1 MAGPQRRRTAK
12 RRGIECCQQL
22 VTLAV
27 LSWLYASAWE
37 VLMDSLF
44 TWQFTDPD
52 GPLRRLDFPLQT
64 ALTGMAIA
72 ALLARP
78 LHRVFGA
85 QASAAA
91 LLIAAPIVVLTCLES
106 LSDVTRWTDRPLS
119 NAIQAFDAVFPLLLF
134 MQACVWLEHRSPA
147 AAAHAETH
155 RAVGDQLGHLFDRVP
170 SWFARSAVAPLLV
183 LTAFTVALRGWL
195 EGSGDVPPV
204 LSAITTLL
212 VPICTLLLTAAAI
225 HEHRKRRAARR
236 SRPWCGRTLGHRILS
251 PLAARRSRSPG
262 SISTASRP
270 PSRTRCVSTRTHTP
284 SSSRGPVDQ

>member
-1 MAGPQRRRTAK
+1 MAGPQRHRTAK

-37 VLMDSLF
+37 VLMDALF
-44 TWQFTDPD
+44 TWRFTDPD

-72 ALLARP
+72 ALLTRP

-106 LSDVTRWTDRPLS
+106 LSVVTRWTDRPLS
-119 NAIQAFDAVFPLLLF
+119 NAIQAFDAVFPLLLL

-155 RAVGDQLGHLFDRVP
+155 RALGDQLGHLFDRVP

-236 SRPWCGRTLGHRILS
+236 SRTWCGRTLGHRILS